1 MNEGL
6 GLVVLAIDVSD
17 LALGAVLSISAGV
30 YVYIAATECLPRV
43 NEVVKSHADR
53 LLTMLA
59 FVVGAVPIGL
69 TLLNHSH
76 CEA

>member
-1 MNEGL
+1 M
-6 GLVVLAIDVSD
+6 LAIDVSD
-17 LALGAVLSISAGV
+17 LAIGAVLSISAGV

-69 TLLNHSH
+69 TLLGHSH
-76 CEA
+76 CDAHHGEH